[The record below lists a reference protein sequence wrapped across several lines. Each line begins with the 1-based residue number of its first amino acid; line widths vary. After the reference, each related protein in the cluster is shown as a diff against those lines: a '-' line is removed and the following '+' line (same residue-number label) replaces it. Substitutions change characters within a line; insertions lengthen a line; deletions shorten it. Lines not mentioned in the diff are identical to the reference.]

1 MVEPTPTTKEL
12 RTRTPDNISSGI
24 LINIYIFTNIKIQL
38 NLFSELFYLKKKS
51 TWKYELNSLF
61 FVNPNVLILNSLQP
75 DVGVLIFQTL
85 NFVRSIKQCLKC
97 EPSGCKDKG
106 IIRLACLARN
116 HILFFVTLNKSFL
129 FIYLD
134 SRFSESGLFLFT
146 DGNSKA
152 TLFSHKA
159 F

>member
-1 MVEPTPTTKEL
+1 LVEPTPTTKEL

-38 NLFSELFYLKKKS
+38 NLLSELFYLKKKS

-85 NFVRSIKQCLKC
+85 NFVRPIKQ
-97 EPSGCKDKG
+97 S
-106 IIRLACLARN
+106 
-116 HILFFVTLNKSFL
+116 LNKSFF

-134 SRFSESGLFLFT
+134 SRFSESDLFLFT

-152 TLFSHKA
+152 TLFFSQT